1 MSRIFIKRLTN
12 LAIKKNIIIKNEDSI
27 INDLIYHVNDYNL
40 KKNKVVY
47 NFYGDICLECHG
59 NGWKTCNNQLEN
71 NLINGLGFKFVLC
84 KKCNGLGYI

>member
-1 MSRIFIKRLTN
+1 MMRIFVKRLTN

-27 INDLIYHVNDYNL
+27 INDLIYHVNDYNI

-59 NGWKTCNNQLEN
+59 TGWKTCKNQLEN